1 MRVLKSFEKHHFHEE
16 FTKKEREEN
25 QQKPK
30 IKIALS
36 VPISPRRAGQAPNEE
51 NENYQNAQQTFR
63 SRIKKYGKWY
73 IDPMEFNRKFELIR
87 K

>member
-36 VPISPRRAGQAPNEE
+36 VPISPRRAG
-51 NENYQNAQQTFR
+51 
-63 SRIKKYGKWY
+63 
-73 IDPMEFNRKFELIR
+73 
-87 K
+87 